1 MSWEYPA
8 IVIDGE
14 TTMTKEQ
21 VKAEFGFSLQTQA
34 EMRLRKNRPNPSKR
48 IPFIKQGKRIYYLR
62 SEMLKW
68 RKTLEN
74 K

>member
-1 MSWEYPA
+1 MAWEYPA

-21 VKAEFGFSLQTQA
+21 VKAEFGFSLQAQA
-34 EMRLRKNRPNPSKR
+34 EMRMEKNRLNPHKR

-62 SEMLKW
+62 SEIIRLLKS
-68 RKTLEN
+68 LEN